1 MRNVLMDNL
10 RPRVVYVM
18 YGGLGQTVLVF
29 WCLLASCFRRIDIIA
44 SALLFFFF
52 SSEMVV
58 RYVDNIGKVD
68 LWKRGSLFS
77 GIMQLQHGISYRK

>member
-1 MRNVLMDNL
+1 MRNVLMDIL

-44 SALLFFFF
+44 SALLFFFL
-52 SSEMVV
+52 V
-58 RYVDNIGKVD
+58 
-68 LWKRGSLFS
+68 
-77 GIMQLQHGISYRK
+77 